1 MKDIQS
7 QSRKYLIKH
16 EDEWSKSNYNFTA
29 TAAQTDC
36 ENVLAVF
43 RGFQIKY
50 VEMAN
55 KEITGGAILFT
66 SETTVWYIPPLKS

>member
-16 EDEWSKSNYNFTA
+16 EELSKSNYNFTA

-66 SETTVWYIPPLKS
+66 SETTV